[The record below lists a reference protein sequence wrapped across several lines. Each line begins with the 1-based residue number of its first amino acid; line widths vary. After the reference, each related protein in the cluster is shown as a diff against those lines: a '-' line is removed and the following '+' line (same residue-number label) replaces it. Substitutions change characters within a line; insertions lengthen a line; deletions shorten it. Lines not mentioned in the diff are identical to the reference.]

1 MYTIYVQ
8 RKRPG
13 RKEQLAPEAISLLR
27 RPDTLRELI
36 EALVRQQVEDYNAR
50 KDRGQLLGWLTKEE
64 IEEKAQEG
72 RISFG
77 LQNGRDGDAGQAVAN
92 AIQCFEDGIYRV
104 FAGKRELTELDGE
117 IPWEPDTVFSIIR
130 LTMLAG
136 W

>member
-1 MYTIYVQ
+1 MYTVYVQ

-13 RKEQLAPEAISLLR
+13 RREQLAPEAISLSG
-27 RPDTLRELI
+27 RPGTLRELI
-36 EALVRQQVEDYNAR
+36 EALVRQQVADYNAR

-64 IEEKAQEG
+64 IEGKAQTG
-72 RISFG
+72 KVSFG
-77 LQNGRDGDAGQAVAN
+77 LRGGEDGDGQKAAEN

-104 FAGKRELTELDGE
+104 FAGTRELKELDGE